1 MIYLYHADLYS
12 DLWKSG
18 LYFRPAKISL
28 MTKETISKMTDVEL
42 WDFKVKVLQKLFQSS
57 FEFRDRGN

>member
-1 MIYLYHADLYS
+1 MIYLYYA
-12 DLWKSG
+12 DLWKSDV
-18 LYFRPAKISL
+18 YFRPAKISL
-28 MTKETISKMTDVEL
+28 MAKETISKMTDVEL